1 MQVHGLRFLRIEI
14 LLALLAVPLL
24 TASCGPRQVWGVP
37 VEELRGQI
45 AKGTYTSLASVDFSA
60 QDPRDALSLSPEAPY
75 YLSFVFTAMGKPAQ
89 SQRMLELAWD
99 RSPSPWKEEA
109 GVLLAQAENEQK
121 EYGKAIEISR
131 RLLGANVPVDLQ
143 QCARRAL
150 VEALYWS
157 KDDAA
162 ALAEAERL
170 ASPDPEV
177 LLFRAVSS
185 LRLGLPEAHALMLR
199 LFTSERVS
207 ALHGRAYTFLAA
219 EPAFLQIFS
228 AQDQDLL
235 SAKNALVQGDWA
247 TGIPAHGDGAG
258 RHGPRAALR
267 RRPYRR
273 PGELLRV
280 RGPAGR
286 GREIPGEARSAAG
299 RPGAH
304 GRAGAGGKTVP
315 AAEGR
320 APRAPAPARGG
331 GGGGHPCTARPC
343 AVADPRHARV
353 GQSPG
358 SHPAD
363 RRGDGL
369 LERPRVFLRPA
380 GKLDCRACHREK
392 MGHPCRPLGGAGG
405 IRSRRRARAALLP
418 AGARVAGGEI
428 ARLPGEPRST
438 ARDLFL
444 DAARRDESGYYGIL
458 SASIL
463 GQVPDRSSPAAA
475 AVQEPVGQQPAA
487 RIALDPVVMGF
498 LPYGLSSLA
507 YSRLWAM
514 RDGLSDDQLIEAAR
528 RFAQAGDTRSSM
540 YLVGAVGRRRRLTE
554 SELELYYPKA
564 FSDLI
569 DPLAARARIPDHI
582 LYALVREESY
592 FDADIVSSAGAV
604 GLSQLMPSTAAG
616 VAKGLQMNDPD
627 LRDPATNLAIGVRHL
642 QDLLSS
648 VDSPTKALLSYNA
661 GMKRLRQWERSARG
675 FPVDL
680 FVESVPIAET
690 RGYVRKILVSAVMYA
705 SLYADADPREAAL
718 SFLNIEKKSLD
729 TAGPRGLRAR

>member
-1 MQVHGLRFLRIEI
+1 LQVHGSRFLRIEI

-37 VEELRGQI
+37 VEDLRGQL
-45 AKGTYTSLASVDFSA
+45 AKGTYTSLVSVDFSA

-75 YLSFVFTAMGKPAQ
+75 YLSFVFTAMDKPAQ

-109 GVLLAQAENEQK
+109 GVLLAEAENEQK

-131 RLLGANVPVDLQ
+131 RLLAANAPLDLQ
-143 QCARRAL
+143 QRARRAL

-219 EPAFLQIFS
+219 EPAFLQLFS
-228 AQDQDLL
+228 AREQDLL

-247 TGIPAHGDGAG
+247 AGIPLMETVLGGMDPAQLSDGALIVDLGSSYGYAG
-258 RHGPRAALR
+258 RQAAGAKFLEKLAARLAGPARTDALEQAGRLYRRLKDVPRAL
-267 RRPYRR
+267 P
-273 PGELLRV
+273 LLR
-280 RGPAGR
+280 
-286 GREIPGEARSAAG
+286 AA
-299 RPGAH
+299 
-304 GRAGAGGKTVP
+304 
-315 AAEGR
+315 AAEAAAPLQRDRVRWLILDMLVSANPPGLTRQIGEETASWNDPGYFSDRLESWIAELVIARKWDTIAGLWAALAESGPDEVR
-320 APRAPAPARGG
+320 A
-331 GGGGHPCTARPC
+331 
-343 AVADPRHARV
+343 
-353 GQSPG
+353 QLSY
-358 SHPAD
+358 
-363 RRGDGL
+363 L
-369 LERPRVFLRPA
+369 L
-380 GKLDCRACHREK
+380 
-392 MGHPCRPLGGAGG
+392 
-405 IRSRRRARAALLP
+405 ARAWQE
-418 AGARVAGGEI
+418 GEI
-428 ARLPGEPRST
+428 VRLPGEPRST

-463 GQVPDRSSPAAA
+463 GQVPDRSIPAAA

-487 RIALDPVVMGF
+487 RIAPDPVVMGF
-498 LPYGLSSLA
+498 LPYGLFSLA

-514 RDGLSDDQLIEAAR
+514 RDGLSDDQLIDAAR

-569 DPLAARARIPDHI
+569 DPLASRARIPDHI

-680 FVESVPIAET
+680 FVETVPIAET

-729 TAGPRGLRAR
+729 TAGPRGPQTR